1 MGTSARKL
9 LVGSAVKMFK
19 FFVTASCFAAALGA
33 EIPRDGKQLIAA
45 GAPLGLL
52 RHAPNCKIEQEVIAV
67 QSCTPR
73 AEQVCDT
80 IDVEHQNIEYEKI
93 CKEVTSTHCPVS
105 PAHIIKREA
114 EADADA
120 EADPQFGLGL
130 NYPFAGYYPGY
141 YPGRAVAAVA
151 PAVAA
156 PVPVAPTVATV
167 KHACHE
173 VTTEH
178 CVDSPKAVTTVVPLE
193 HCHVKQVV
201 DCVPAEQTVPKTVCD
216 PVETKHVSLHPF
228 AYHY

>member
-19 FFVTASCFAAALGA
+19 FFVTASCA

-178 CVDSPKAVTTVVPLE
+178 CVDSPKAVTSVVPLE

>member
-19 FFVTASCFAAALGA
+19 FFVTASCFAAATLGA
-33 EIPRDGKQLIAA
+33 PGELPRDGKQLPLAA
-45 GAPLGLL
+45 AVL
-52 RHAPNCKIEQEVIAV
+52 RHAPNCKIEQVVIEV

-73 AEQVCDT
+73 PEQVCDT
-80 IDVEHQNIEYEKI
+80 IDVDHQEIEYEKI

-114 EADADA
+114 EAEADADA
-120 EADPQFGLGL
+120 QVWGLGGL
-130 NYPFAGYYPGY
+130 NYPFAYPGIN
-141 YPGRAVAAVA
+141 GINRVA
-151 PAVAA
+151 PVAPVAA
-156 PVPVAPTVATV
+156 PVAIAPTVATV

-178 CVDSPKAVTTVVPLE
+178 CVDSPKAVTTTVPLE

-201 DCVPAEQTVPKTVCD
+201 DCVPAEQTVPKTVCE
-216 PVETKHVSLHPF
+216 PVETRHISLHPF